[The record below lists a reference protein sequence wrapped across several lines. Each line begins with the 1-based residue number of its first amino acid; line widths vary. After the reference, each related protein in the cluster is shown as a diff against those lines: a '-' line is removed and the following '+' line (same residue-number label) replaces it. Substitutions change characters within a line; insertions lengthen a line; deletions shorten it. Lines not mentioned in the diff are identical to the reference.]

1 MNFTLFR
8 RHAVKAAAGLFL
20 LSGILFV
27 NPAFLE
33 TEGCEHREEDAGRS
47 RRGETAIW

>member
-1 MNFTLFR
+1 MNFALFR

-27 NPAFLE
+27 NP
-33 TEGCEHREEDAGRS
+33 
-47 RRGETAIW
+47 GEVWLLLKGQKYRHALLIW